1 MQRGS
6 WSVIGALIV
15 TISACAHGQRAVTG
29 QPLTEPLPVSV
40 NVTNNAQS
48 AMEIFAIGSGTSYR
62 MGVVAPG
69 IARRFELRL
78 SMVGSGGRVQF
89 LAQASGAGP
98 RVQSDEIVL
107 SPGDVVDFEITTN
120 LIGSRAIVRP

>member
-6 WSVIGALIV
+6 RSVIGALMV
-15 TISACAHGQRAVTG
+15 TICACAHGQRAATG

-98 RVQSDEIVL
+98 RIQSDEIVL

>member
-1 MQRGS
+1 MKRGS
-6 WSVIGALIV
+6 GSVISALIV
-15 TISACAHGQRAVTG
+15 TISACAHGHGAATG
-29 QPLTEPLPVSV
+29 QPQTEPLPVSV
-40 NVTNNAQS
+40 NVTNNSQS

-62 MGVVAPG
+62 LGVVAPG

-98 RVQSDEIVL
+98 RIQSDEILL

-120 LIGSRAIVRP
+120 LIGSRATVRP

>member
-1 MQRGS
+1 MQGRS
-6 WSVIGALIV
+6 LSIIGALIV
-15 TISACAHGQRAVTG
+15 TISACAHGQRAG

-98 RVQSDEIVL
+98 RIQSDEIVL

-120 LIGSRAIVRP
+120 LIGSRATVRP